1 MSVPDP
7 VLKQYIDQIFNN
19 YDRDRSNTLEVNEL
33 ANFFNDVFAM
43 MGDSRRVSQ
52 LQAYQAINMID

>member
-1 MSVPDP
+1 MSIPDP

-43 MGDSRRVSQ
+43 MGDPRRVSQ